1 MSIQPFQ
8 NTGLNRY
15 SSRLTQPKTAG
26 VSQSM
31 LYAAG
36 LKDDDMNKGQVGIGA
51 VAYDG
56 NPCNMHLSRLA
67 DLCRQSIMD
76 EGLLGMRFSTI
87 GVSDGIAMGTEGMS
101 FSLPSRDIIADS
113 FETQASA
120 FYYDGLVMLPGCDKN
135 MPGCLMAAARLNRP
149 TLMVYGGTIK
159 PGCLNGKPLDVG
171 DSNESYQK
179 YASGQITDEER
190 RAINR
195 VSCPGPG
202 ACGGMFTANT
212 MAVAM
217 EAMGMTLPYS
227 SSIPAEDDAKPKE
240 CAGIGPAIHNLLT
253 KNIRALDIM
262 NKKSLTNAIIAMMA
276 LGGSTN
282 GILHLLAVARAADIP
297 MTLQDFQALS
307 EKTPLIADMRPSGR
321 YAMIDLHNVGGTPA
335 VLKYLLKEGLL
346 EGDCLTV
353 TGKTLAEN
361 LADVPDLKPG
371 QDVIRSLDKPIKK
384 TGHLRIL
391 FGNLSPT
398 GAVAKIT
405 GKEGEVFTGPAK
417 VYNCEEDMLAAVHN
431 KEIVKGDV
439 VVIRYEGPKGGP
451 GMPEMLA
458 PTSAIMATGLGKDVA
473 LITDGRFSGAS
484 YGFIVGHVT
493 PEAQI
498 GGPIALVQVGD
509 QITIDAIKNEIT
521 LHISDEELARRQEQ
535 WVMPPYRVNKGVLAR
550 YIQTVKQANEGC
562 VTDE

>member
-8 NTGLNRY
+8 NSGLNRY

-36 LKDDDMNKGQVGIGA
+36 LKDDDMSKGQVGIGA

-56 NPCNMHLSRLA
+56 NPCNMHLSRLS
-67 DLCRQSIMD
+67 DLCRESVMN

-101 FSLPSRDIIADS
+101 FSLPSRDTIADS
-113 FETQASA
+113 FETQSSA

-149 TLMVYGGTIK
+149 TLIVYGGTIK

-179 YASGQITDEER
+179 YATGQIDDEQR

-195 VSCPGPG
+195 SSCPGPG

-227 SSIPAEDDAKPKE
+227 SSIPAEDEAKPKE
-240 CAGIGPAIHNLLT
+240 CASIGSSIKYLMEHN
-253 KNIRALDIM
+253 ICALDIM
-262 NKKSLTNAIIAMMA
+262 TRKSIENAIVAMMA

-282 GILHLLAVARAADIP
+282 GILHLLAVARAAEIP
-297 MTLQDFQALS
+297 LTLQDFQAIS

-335 VLKYLLKEGLL
+335 VMKYLLKEGMLH
-346 EGDCLTV
+346 GDCLTV
-353 TGKTLAEN
+353 TGKTVAEN
-361 LADVPDLKPG
+361 LAALPNLKPG
-371 QDVIRSLDKPIKK
+371 QDVVRSLDKPIKK

-439 VVIRYEGPKGGP
+439 VVIRYEGPTGGP

-498 GGPIALVQVGD
+498 CGPIALVQVGD
-509 QITIDAIKNEIT
+509 MITIDAIKNEIV
-521 LHISDEELARRQEQ
+521 LHVSDEELARRQSE
-535 WVMPPYRVNKGVLAR
+535 WVMPPFRVTKGVLAR
-550 YIQTVKQANEGC
+550 YIRTVKQANEGC